1 MDAGQITLEQPSDP
15 RGQATVRICRPG
27 AGNALSREAAEEL
40 SAAVDIL
47 AADSPAGVGRRVG
60 PKEAAAVR
68 MVHTVVPAG
77 QAEPAARDVIA
88 LASSASRDAIRA
100 VSAVVDPTAT
110 AADVANIFS
119 ELGVGD
125 DHRAAEAAW
134 RERRQRTA
142 AELPR

>member
-1 MDAGQITLEQPSDP
+1 
-15 RGQATVRICRPG
+15 
-27 AGNALSREAAEEL
+27 
-40 SAAVDIL
+40 
-47 AADSPAGVGRRVG
+47 
-60 PKEAAAVR
+60 

-77 QAEPAARDVIA
+77 QAEPAARAVIA

-100 VSAVVDPTAT
+100 VRAVVDPTAT
-110 AADVANIFS
+110 AADVAHIFS

-125 DHRAAEAAW
+125 DHRATEAAW